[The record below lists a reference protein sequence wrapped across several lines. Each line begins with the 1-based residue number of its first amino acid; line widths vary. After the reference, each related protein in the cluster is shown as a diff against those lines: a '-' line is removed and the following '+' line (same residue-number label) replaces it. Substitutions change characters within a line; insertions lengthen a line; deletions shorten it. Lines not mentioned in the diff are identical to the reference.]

1 MAIATTA
8 ATFVSSL
15 LSPQDRG
22 RPGSSSERITER
34 VDLEKADEGSSRD
47 RLEESPAPE
56 VSVQTP
62 EPDENDLA
70 NDQGDQDGHDLDDQE
85 GHDPGDQDEFD
96 HITESND
103 DSASS
108 SFFAE
113 VPRPSLPRWLVKIK
127 DILFASHPD
136 SEASSYTSNF
146 RSSLIFS
153 GSLIPFSILL
163 EIPGLTEHW
172 YVRTENN
179 KTVESKPNTAI
190 LDAGLGI
197 SMACAVLANIAL
209 VTRFMERKVKLMTI
223 LCILLL
229 TSHDLINITAVTIFG
244 VEHRFNDGFTYGEAY
259 WMTVCSTIV
268 TSVVNITLIWDL
280 VVTPNFASSGSG
292 LTRKQRSMI
301 IITIIFLSYIAL
313 GALLSALLM
322 DLSFVNG
329 LFFTIV
335 TTLTIG
341 FGDIVPVTT
350 AQRVVICFYASFGIV
365 ILGASVRIMGEAVL
379 EGLEVRY
386 RRRVR
391 EYRQRRNARRREERE
406 EHRWRAEVVRQLTQ
420 AGKDVW
426 VPDPY
431 PSAGAASR
439 GGAPALARHDSIFS
453 ITPKVHLNT
462 KALTAGQLEAAAQA
476 AGVPLERYRNLQ
488 VRPSTRRAHLRSRA
502 YRYAEAVHGHSQPAG
517 GSGEPVIRAGTRR
530 RVGTGP
536 IDGGHDEEVQ
546 ATAEG
551 DGKERRG
558 KLWWRRAYGML
569 WKAKETGSE
578 PQGMAAIVKA
588 MEQEERWDLYAKLI
602 LAWSIFFIFWTI
614 GAVIFSHT
622 ENWSYGSALY
632 FCFITFTTI
641 GYGDLAPVTQVGRAI
656 FIFWA
661 LLGVCAMTILISVIS
676 DAFSSKYRS
685 AIHSKTFDSAVKH
698 FRQRRRSNLEQAQK
712 DRTTRPPRRQPN
724 SEQPDEKKE
733 TASAAGTAEN
743 KSLTLEEAEKRLN
756 ERYEPLPT
764 LILEIVNRFRRHIQY
779 FALVNGHSTAALHAL
794 GRPPQDGEEFVPPQ
808 AEMGPPEELKKLL
821 DEIAREEGISERLK
835 DEVWQDEHARNTLFM
850 LSLERG
856 VKRMVEAA
864 GETLEALAER
874 DRLRAE
880 AEKEDK
886 KSAHAEPPQDTA
898 ETPTDA
904 TQTNTPDVVLEAVE
918 KLETEV

>member
-22 RPGSSSERITER
+22 RPGSSSEQITER
-34 VDLEKADEGSSRD
+34 VDLEKADEGSSQD
-47 RLEESPAPE
+47 RLEESPAAE
-56 VSVQTP
+56 GSVHSPP
-62 EPDENDLA
+62 EPDDENDLP
-70 NDQGDQDGHDLDDQE
+70 NDQDDHDLDEQE
-85 GHDPGDQDEFD
+85 GHGPDEQDEYD

-103 DSASS
+103 DSGSS

-127 DILFASHPD
+127 DVLFASHPD
-136 SEASSYTSNF
+136 SDPSSYTSNF

-197 SMACAVLANIAL
+197 SMACAVLANVAL
-209 VTRFMERKVKLMTI
+209 VTRFMERRVKLMTI

-229 TSHDLINITAVTIFG
+229 SAHDLINITAVTVFG
-244 VEHRFNDGFTYGEAY
+244 VQHRFDDGFTYGEAY

-268 TSVVNITLIWDL
+268 TSIVNITLIWDL

-301 IITIIFLSYIAL
+301 IITIIFLSYVAL

-341 FGDIVPVTT
+341 FGDIVPTTT
-350 AQRVVICFYASFGIV
+350 AQRVVICFYASFGII
-365 ILGASVRIMGEAVL
+365 ILGASVRIMGEAVI

-406 EHRWRAEVVRQLTQ
+406 EHRWRSEVEKQLTL

-426 VPDPY
+426 VSD
-431 PSAGAASR
+431 PSASSGTTSSR
-439 GGAPALARHDSIFS
+439 KGPPTLTRHDSIFS
-453 ITPKVHLNT
+453 ITPKLVLNT
-462 KALTAGQLEAAAQA
+462 KALSAEQLEAAAQA
-476 AGVPLERYRNLQ
+476 AGVPLERYRNLH
-488 VRPSTRRAHLRSRA
+488 VRPSTRRAHMRSRA
-502 YRYAEAVHGHSQPAG
+502 YRYAEAMNGHSQSAG
-517 GSGEPVIRAGTRR
+517 SSRGPMIRTGTSC

-536 IDGGHDEEVQ
+536 IDGGNDEGLQ
-546 ATAEG
+546 ATVEG
-551 DGKERRG
+551 VGREKKGRT
-558 KLWWRRAYGML
+558 WWRRAYGL
-569 WKAKETGSE
+569 FWKAKEVSAE

-588 MEQEERWDLYAKLI
+588 MEQEEKWELYAKLL

-622 ENWSYGSALY
+622 EGWSYGSALY

-641 GYGDLAPVTQVGRAI
+641 GYGDFAPVTQVGRAI

-685 AIHSKTFDSAVKH
+685 ALHNKTFDSAVKR
-698 FRQRRRSNLEQAQK
+698 FRQHRRG
-712 DRTTRPPRRQPN
+712 N
-724 SEQPDEKKE
+724 SEQTPKVGTTKPPKPPSPVENLAEKKAA
-733 TASAAGTAEN
+733 TLCASGPTESSA
-743 KSLTLEEAEKRLN
+743 LTLEEAEKRLN

-764 LILEIVNRFRRHIQY
+764 LILEIVNRFRRHMQY
-779 FALVNGHSTAALHAL
+779 FALTNGHSTAALHAF
-794 GRPPQDGEEFVPPQ
+794 GRPPQDGEYSIPPPV
-808 AEMGPPEELKKLL
+808 EIGPPEELKKLL
-821 DEIAREEGISERLK
+821 DEIATEEGIPARLK
-835 DEVWQDEHARNTLFM
+835 DEVWQDERARNTLFM
-850 LSLERG
+850 LSMERG

-864 GETLEALAER
+864 EKTLEALAER
-874 DRLRAE
+874 DCLRAE
-880 AEKEDK
+880 LEKDKERSDGAEL
-886 KSAHAEPPQDTA
+886 
-898 ETPTDA
+898 PTGEISTVDVM
-904 TQTNTPDVVLEAVE
+904 QVNTPDAELEAAE
-918 KLETEV
+918 KLEKEV